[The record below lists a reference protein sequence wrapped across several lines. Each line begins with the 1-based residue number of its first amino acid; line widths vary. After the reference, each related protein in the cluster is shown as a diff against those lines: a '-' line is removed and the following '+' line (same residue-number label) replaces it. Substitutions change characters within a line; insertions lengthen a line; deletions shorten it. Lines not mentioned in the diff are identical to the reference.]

1 MSLTASLLRRAAAPA
16 AAALVAASLWAVPAA
31 ASPAALAPLAAVAD
45 PAVDALPTVQV
56 DKGTSGRDGA
66 VVWSQAVVGNT
77 VYVGGDFTTARPA
90 GAKRGTN
97 EVTRTHLLAYNI
109 TTGAL
114 VSSFNHTLNGQVRGV
129 AASPDGSRVYI
140 TGDFTSVDGQERT
153 RIAAFSTADG
163 SLVAGFRPVLG
174 AAGLAVSATNSTV
187 YVGGNFTKVSQKPGA
202 TLVGRARLAAFAA
215 GDGAVTGFQADAN
228 APVLAV
234 AVTKAG
240 DRLAVGGRFTSLS
253 GRAANGLG
261 SVDPTTGA
269 SQSFPVTSYIGNS
282 GSGAAITSLYADATG
297 IYGTGYYWSGSAN
310 LEGTFHADAG
320 AGNLVWVADC
330 YGDTYSVTQ
339 AGGVVW
345 DAGHHHDCGST
356 PGGFPE
362 TSPRSYHHANAYTV
376 DATGVDRG
384 NHNSWYPWDR
394 KGQPAPTMFQW
405 HPTFTT
411 GYYTGMGQAAWSV
424 AGNAQ
429 YVSYGGEFQAVNNNK
444 SQQGLVRFLV
454 PGGGGAAQ
462 AGPTASFTSQASDLV
477 VSFDGSGSSAPAGV
491 KSYAW
496 DFGDGTTGT
505 GAKPSHTYAA
515 AGTYTAKLTVT
526 DNAGATGATT
536 AQVTVAKAGPGAAQ
550 ASDSFSRTATSGW
563 GSAQQGGA
571 WKSDTKPA
579 YFSVDGNRGL
589 ITIPTAG
596 WSSRARLDGMT
607 RADVNISTSVGVT
620 KRPATALT
628 RVWVSART
636 SSDFASGYLL
646 RANVTADGQVESLQ
660 LVKRVGGAETV
671 VATKT
676 NPGVTLGTN
685 DLAQLRLQVVGTTVQ
700 GKVWKAGAAEP
711 GAWQV
716 QVTDGSVTG
725 AGSVG
730 VGAYTGASAAPL
742 PVVVAFDNFT
752 ATAG

>member
-1 MSLTASLLRRAAAPA
+1 MSLTASLLRRAAVPA
-16 AAALVAASLWAVPAA
+16 TAALVVAGLWAVPAT
-31 ASPAALAPLAAVAD
+31 ASPATLALAAAV
-45 PAVDALPTVQV
+45 PAPSTEALPTVQV

-97 EVTRTHLLAYNI
+97 EVTRTYLLAYNI
-109 TTGAL
+109 TTGTL
-114 VSSFNHTLNGQVRGV
+114 MSFNHTLNGQVRGV
-129 AASPDGSRVYI
+129 AASPDGKRVYI
-140 TGDFTSVDGQERT
+140 TGDFTTVDGQERT
-153 RIAAFSTADG
+153 RVAAFNTADG

-174 AAGLAVSATNSTV
+174 AAGLAVTASNSTV
-187 YVGGNFTKVSQKPGA
+187 YVGGNFTKVSQKSGA
-202 TLVGRARLAAFAA
+202 AMVSRVRLAGFAA
-215 GDGAVTGFQADAN
+215 GDGAVTGLQTSADASVT
-228 APVLAV
+228 ALAL
-234 AVTKAG
+234 TPAG
-240 DRLAVGGRFTSLS
+240 NRLAVGGRFATLN
-253 GRAANGLG
+253 GTTARGLG
-261 SVDPTTGA
+261 SVDPSTGA
-269 SQSFPVTSYIGNS
+269 VQSFPVNTKVYAYGGNS
-282 GSGAAITSLYADATG
+282 GIMSLYADSTG
-297 IYGTGYYWSGSAN
+297 IYGTAFNFGGPGN
-310 LEGTFHADAG
+310 LEGTFRADPNSG
-320 AGNLVWVADC
+320 EMLWVADC
-330 YGDTYSVTQ
+330 YGDTYSVFQT
-339 AGGVVW
+339 GGVVW
-345 DAGHHHDCGST
+345 DASHHHNCGST

-362 TSPRSYHHANAYTV
+362 VPWRHASSYTV
-376 DATGVDRG
+376 DATGVDSGSRG
-384 NHNSWYPWDR
+384 YGWSH
-394 KGQPAPTMFQW
+394 KGEPAPTMLQW
-405 HPTFTT
+405 FPSFTT
-411 GYYTGMGQAAWSV
+411 GYYTGRGQGPWSIS
-424 AGNAQ
+424 GNGQ
-429 YVSYGGEFQAVNNNK
+429 YVSYGGEFQAVNNKK

-462 AGPTASFTSQASDLV
+462 TGPTASFTSQTSDLV
-477 VSFDGSGSSAPAGV
+477 ASFDGSGSSAPAGV

-496 DFGDGTTGT
+496 DFGNGKTGT

-515 AGTYTAKLTVT
+515 AGTYTVKLTVT
-526 DNAGATGATT
+526 DNGGLTGATT

-571 WKSDTKPA
+571 WKPDTKPA

-596 WSSRARLDGMT
+596 WTSRARLDNMT
-607 RADVNISTSVGVT
+607 RADVNVSVGVGVT
-620 KRPATALT
+620 KRPNTAMT

-646 RANVTADGQVESLQ
+646 RANIKADGQVESLQ
-660 LVKRVGGAETV
+660 LVKRVGGSESV
-671 VATKT
+671 VATKA

-685 DLAQLRLQVVGTTVQ
+685 DLAQLRLRVVGTTVQ

-711 GAWQV
+711 GAWQI